1 MRGSSPI
8 WASEVSLA
16 RTLEKGAPF
25 PCLSRLRRS
34 LARSRET
41 RFTRPN
47 RRACS
52 QAKGILTKPSLRF
65 DRGGGWESLST
76 GCHLHGT
83 TGNSGWKIKWFA
95 PFPVWKAS
103 EDMGCDG
110 IVYSFLVY
118 SADFILC
125 SRASSPT
132 TTNFVVLRRL
142 RVVPIFPQG

>member
-25 PCLSRLRRS
+25 PCPSRLRRS

-76 GCHLHGT
+76 CHLHGT

-95 PFPVWKAS
+95 PFQVWKAS

-118 SADFILC
+118 SADSILC